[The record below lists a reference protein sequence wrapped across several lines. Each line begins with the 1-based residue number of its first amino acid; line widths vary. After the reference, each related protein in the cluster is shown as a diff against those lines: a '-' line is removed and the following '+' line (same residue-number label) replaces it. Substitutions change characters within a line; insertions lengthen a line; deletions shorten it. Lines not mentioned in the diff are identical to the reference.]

1 MSVLASASEWV
12 RVIRFR
18 SLPRSQEIFLLPLG
32 HPSEVSFDLDA
43 LHAAVMALSHFPIV
57 QLRDLQR
64 RLTKRCS
71 PHLLMPWLL
80 RSSESVPPR
89 GQHGQERSKRRF
101 AKNGQRHD
109 TNCTNYYESRRPH
122 SWRIKLV
129 TDKSGAGRVVD
140 GWQQQ
145 KSGVKPPHSKARLCA
160 QKPSCEFAKF
170 VFHFDSAFV
179 AMPTLVIPA
188 RCTASISPINFCTGN
203 SRSGRITMARSA
215 FAAFNSVNRAVS
227 VSKSI
232 T

>member
-1 MSVLASASEWV
+1 MSILASASESV
-12 RVIRFR
+12 RAIRFR
-18 SLPRSQEIFLLPLG
+18 SSPRLPEVFLLPPA
-32 HPSEVSFDLDA
+32 HPSAVSVESDA
-43 LHAAVMALSHFPIV
+43 RHAVLMALSHFPIV
-57 QLRDLQR
+57 QQRDLQR

-71 PHLLMPWLL
+71 PHLLMPWLP

-160 QKPSCEFAKF
+160 QNLRA
-170 VFHFDSAFV
+170 
-179 AMPTLVIPA
+179 
-188 RCTASISPINFCTGN
+188 N
-203 SRSGRITMARSA
+203 SRNPCFT
-215 FAAFNSVNRAVS
+215 
-227 VSKSI
+227 SI
-232 T
+232 PLLWRCRLW